1 MGCYEYDMVLWL
13 LRDKMHM
20 TSAFL
25 ETVKSCRPDNILLDR
40 DNRERTFNLDKKKV
54 SNVTGMLYKGTM

>member
-40 DNRERTFNLDKKKV
+40 DNRERTFNLDNKV
-54 SNVTGMLYKGTM
+54 NSVTGMLYKGTM

>member
-1 MGCYEYDMVLWL
+1 
-13 LRDKMHM
+13 MHM

-40 DNRERTFNLDKKKV
+40 DNRERTFNLDNKV
-54 SNVTGMLYKGTM
+54 NSVTGMLYKGTM